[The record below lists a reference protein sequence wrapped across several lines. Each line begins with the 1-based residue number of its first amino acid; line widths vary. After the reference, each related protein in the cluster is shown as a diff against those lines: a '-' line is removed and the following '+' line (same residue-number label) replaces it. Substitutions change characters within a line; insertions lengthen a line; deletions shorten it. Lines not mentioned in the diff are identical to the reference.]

1 VDESTLKLYRWSG
14 SAWTVIPDQV
24 LDTEAKTI
32 TVSVTGFS
40 TFGVFGSGADDN
52 GDDDE
57 NGSARRREIVTRY
70 SRIFSTI
77 SET

>member
-40 TFGVFGSGADDN
+40 TFGVFGSGADDDD
-52 GDDDE
+52 GDS
-57 NGSARRREIVTRY
+57 SARRREIVTRY